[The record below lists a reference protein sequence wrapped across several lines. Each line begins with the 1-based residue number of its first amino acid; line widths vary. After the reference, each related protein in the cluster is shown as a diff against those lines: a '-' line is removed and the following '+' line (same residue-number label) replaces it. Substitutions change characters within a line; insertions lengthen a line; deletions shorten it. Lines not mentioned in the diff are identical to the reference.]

1 MKKEYFDPNI
11 EPACAYCE
19 RGITRDDKVVFCR
32 YGGIVALDFA
42 CRKFQ
47 YAPLKRTP
55 RQQPELK
62 AFDPDEFKL

>member
-11 EPACAYCE
+11 QPACEYCE
-19 RGITRDDKVVFCR
+19 RGITRDSRVVLCR
-32 YGGIVALDFA
+32 YGGIVASDFS

-55 RQQPELK
+55 RQQPVLK
-62 AFDPDEFKL
+62 DYDPNDFKL